1 MIKKYSYK
9 NDRKISL
16 SEHFKVYE
24 FVSHDITT
32 NAQADE
38 ILIDE
43 KLVELLEKIRKQIN
57 KSLSISSGYRTTA
70 WNKKI
75 GGASKSY
82 HCKGMAADVYSLSI
96 PSFCIAYYAKKFGA
110 GGVEVRFDL
119 SANDYCHIDTRVAK
133 KWDAIN
139 KNGNYITVSDIFST
153 VRKGDKSVNVYLLQ
167 NILKWY
173 GFKISVDG
181 IFGDE
186 TETIIKAVQKLV
198 GLDSDGIVGKKTWG
212 VLCEVDYIV

>member
-9 NDRKISL
+9 TDRKISL
-16 SEHFKVYE
+16 SEDFKVYE

-57 KSLSISSGYRTTA
+57 KSLSISSGYRTIA

-82 HCKGMAADVYSLSI
+82 HCRGQAADVYSLSV

-119 SANDYCHIDTRVAK
+119 SANDYCHIDTRTGK

-139 KNGNYITVSDIFST
+139 KNGNYITVSDIFLT
-153 VRKGDKSVNVYLLQ
+153 VKKGDKNPSVYLLQ
-167 NILKWY
+167 NILRWY

-181 IFGDE
+181 IFGNE
-186 TETIIKAVQKLV
+186 TETIIKAVQKLL
-198 GLDSDGIVGKKTWG
+198 GLDSDGIVGKKTWA
-212 VLCEVDYIV
+212 VLCEADYVV